1 MHITHKPGDRIMVD
15 WDDKTMK
22 VHDRSLNQDVTAYM
36 FVAVLP
42 FSMYCYVEACP
53 HMDSKNWINCHIHAF
68 EYFGGV
74 SRILVPDN
82 LKTGVIEHKK
92 YEDPVLNKSYQE
104 MADYYGMAI
113 IPARVKKP
121 RDKSAAEGSVFS
133 VATTIIGKLRNR
145 TFFTFESLN
154 KAIYIELN
162 KLNNEEFQK
171 REGSRKSVYMYG

>member
-1 MHITHKPGDRIMVD
+1 
-15 WDDKTMK
+15 
-22 VHDRSLNQDVTAYM
+22 
-36 FVAVLP
+36 
-42 FSMYCYVEACP
+42 
-53 HMDSKNWINCHIHAF
+53 MDCKNWINCHIHAF

-104 MADYYGMAI
+104 MADYYEMAI

-133 VATTIIGKLRNR
+133 VATTIIVSYVTELS
-145 TFFTFESLN
+145 SL
-154 KAIYIELN
+154 LN
-162 KLNNEEFQK
+162 L
-171 REGSRKSVYMYG
+171 

>member
-1 MHITHKPGDRIMVD
+1 MVD
-15 WDDKTMK
+15 WDGKTMK

-42 FSMYCYVEACP
+42 FSMYCYVEDCP
-53 HMDSKNWINCHIHAF
+53 HMDCKNWINCHIHAF

-104 MADYYGMAI
+104 MADYYEMAI

-133 VATTIIGKLRNR
+133 VATTIIVSYVTELS
-145 TFFTFESLN
+145 SL
-154 KAIYIELN
+154 LN
-162 KLNNEEFQK
+162 L
-171 REGSRKSVYMYG
+171 

>member
-1 MHITHKPGDRIMVD
+1 MVD
-15 WDDKTMK
+15 WDGKTMK
-22 VHDRSLNQDVTAYM
+22 VHDRSLDQDVTAYM

-53 HMDSKNWINCHIHAF
+53 RMDSKNWINCHIHAF

-104 MADYYGMAI
+104 MADYYGMAV
-113 IPARVKKP
+113 IPARVKMPKTLN
-121 RDKSAAEGSVFS
+121 AQ
-133 VATTIIGKLRNR
+133 TTL
-145 TFFTFESLN
+145 TLT
-154 KAIYIELN
+154 
-162 KLNNEEFQK
+162 
-171 REGSRKSVYMYG
+171 

>member
-1 MHITHKPGDRIMVD
+1 MHITHKPGDKIMVD
-15 WDDKTMK
+15 WDGKTMK

-145 TFFTFESLN
+145 TFFILN
-154 KAIYIELN
+154 L
-162 KLNNEEFQK
+162 
-171 REGSRKSVYMYG
+171 